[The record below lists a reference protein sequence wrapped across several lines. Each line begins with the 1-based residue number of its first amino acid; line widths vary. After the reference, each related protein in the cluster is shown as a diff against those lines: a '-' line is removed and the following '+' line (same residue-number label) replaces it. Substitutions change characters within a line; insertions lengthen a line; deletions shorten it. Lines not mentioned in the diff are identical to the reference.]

1 MVVPSPVGDVK
12 IVSSSSTFV
21 LNTLTLK
28 KSAIFFYKNMSF
40 RDLLDQYAACGSSR
54 EVVEVQDKWLQECEK
69 EQEQRASQGI

>member
-12 IVSSSSTFV
+12 IVSPISTFV
-21 LNTLTLK
+21 LNTFTLK
-28 KSAIFFYKNMSF
+28 TKCNFFFYKMPF

-54 EVVEVQDKWLQECEK
+54 EVVEVQDKWLLECEK

>member
-1 MVVPSPVGDVK
+1 MVVPSPVGDGK
-12 IVSSSSTFV
+12 IVSPISTFV

-28 KSAIFFYKNMSF
+28 KSAIFFYKMPF

>member
-1 MVVPSPVGDVK
+1 MVVPSLVGDVK
-12 IVSSSSTFV
+12 IVSPVSTFV

-28 KSAIFFYKNMSF
+28 KMQFFDKIPF

>member
-12 IVSSSSTFV
+12 IVSPISTFV

-28 KSAIFFYKNMSF
+28 KSAIFFYKMPF

-54 EVVEVQDKWLQECEK
+54 EVVEVQDKWLLECEK

>member
-1 MVVPSPVGDVK
+1 MQFFDK
-12 IVSSSSTFV
+12 IP
-21 LNTLTLK
+21 
-28 KSAIFFYKNMSF
+28 F